1 MVETIQYVN
10 RVKPSYS
17 ATVCSLQ
24 LGQRVSG
31 YAKLK
36 HCIIKNVSLQIF
48 MHAKLSWCCSRGHYI
63 GVCLETQF

>member
-1 MVETIQYVN
+1 MVETFQYVN
-10 RVKPSYS
+10 RVKPCYS

-36 HCIIKNVSLQIF
+36 HFIIKNVSLQIF
-48 MHAKLSWCCSRGHYI
+48 MHAK
-63 GVCLETQF
+63 